1 VAGPFGQEVFMVMR
15 PQLRWGML
23 LLLLTML
30 AACTSSPA
38 PKTAVPTCIPSGT
51 QVEINAAL
59 TAPGAIADLCP
70 NAIFTLTGPVTFSA
84 ANQRVRTQGLPGGD
98 QRALLRVSAATLT
111 SAINGVNQSG
121 IAIENV
127 RIDGGRAQLGPS
139 TGDALI
145 EIGGNASGQTVQ
157 GVDARDTRSW
167 STIHIAEGNVSN
179 GEFGCQHA
187 TITNNTLGPAG
198 TPDGNWAD
206 GVSLACG
213 DSLVQHNTIRDA
225 TDGAIVVFGAAGSTI
240 DSNTII
246 ATSRTLLGGINM
258 VDFDPAEGNY
268 SGTKVTNNTIESAG
282 ALIKVGIAMGPQVW
296 FCRPGTNYG
305 ATVSG
310 NTVRGGQVG
319 YSFPVNGVRDWTVS
333 GNIDLASHTVLPGPG
348 CGGLPSAPGGFQYQ
362 QASSSH
368 LQSGYAHASLT
379 YLLGVYQPGTPP
391 SGCAVM
397 FAEQPLRA
405 GESVVSCNHR
415 FALTVT
421 RAGKVML
428 SAGTKVLWSAPLS
441 GRAAASLV
449 VRVNGD
455 VVALDAT
462 GHTVWHT
469 GTAGHSYAR
478 LVVQDDGN
486 LVVYDP
492 HDNVLWSSNTQG

>member
-1 VAGPFGQEVFMVMR
+1 MVMR
-15 PQLRWGML
+15 PQLRWGAL

-38 PKTAVPTCIPSGT
+38 PKTSGPTCIPSGT

-59 TAPGAIADLCP
+59 NAAGAIADLCP

-84 ANQRVRTQGLPGGD
+84 ANQQVRTQGLPSGD
-98 QRALLRVSAATLT
+98 QRALLRVAAASLT

-127 RIDGGRAQLGPS
+127 RIDGGRTQLGPA
-139 TGDALI
+139 TGEALI
-145 EIGGNASGQTVQ
+145 EIGGNASGQTVH

-167 STIHIAEGNVSN
+167 STIHIAEGSVSN
-179 GEFGCQHA
+179 GEFGCQRA

-246 ATSRTLLGGINM
+246 AASRTLLGGINM

-296 FCRPGTNYG
+296 FCNPGTNYG
-305 ATVSG
+305 ATVVG
-310 NTVRGGQVG
+310 NTVRGDQVG

-333 GNIDLASHTVLPGPG
+333 GNTDLASHSALPGPG

-368 LQSGYAHASLT
+368 LQAGYAHASLT

-405 GESVVSCNHR
+405 GGSVASCNHR

-421 RAGKVML
+421 HAGKIIL
-428 SAGTKVLWSAPLS
+428 SASAKVLWSASLS
-441 GRAAASLV
+441 GRVAASLV

-455 VVALDAT
+455 VVALDAA

-469 GTAGHSYAR
+469 GTAGHAYAR
-478 LVVQDDGN
+478 LLVQDDGN